1 MSKLF
6 IFAQAKGKW
15 HKFTSFNLGGG
26 AKLYKNFAQK
36 LLAVSLCTAV
46 VLMAVPLGG
55 QGVHIAEAA
64 DPVTTI
70 PVKMFA
76 EPKDLID
83 SNNFSLAT
91 DDTTK
96 VGKISFGTRPG
107 EVKYYKNDWDT
118 PYSVGTP
125 GTPTPITW
133 LIAGSDATDGLVL
146 YSEEPLVSAY
156 TLRDASSK
164 MNSKFQPTY
173 SADGYGDYWVGSSA
187 TQPAFDSSWGAYP
200 TSPANVYANHWG
212 ASTLRQVLTAIY
224 NGTTLTV
231 DGEEADYSGFFN
243 ATEKDL
249 MAASTIKTNDHQF
262 GSAVEYTTMDYL
274 YAPRLDSRNYSY
286 LTTKSVTVGGADSL
300 TIDTAHWGA
309 RSWLRSPHPGSSYG
323 ALIAPPGDA
332 VSNSGVD
339 AGVAALSAAF
349 RLNLSSVLFTSAA
362 SAASSAEGGK
372 FSKISADT
380 PMTLR
385 VHKYLPDFTGTATL
399 NAKDTITVNN
409 AAEGDVLMVQGVT
422 DEGEN
427 WSYSKK
433 MGGTGSATVT
443 AGDVVAAGA
452 SEITGFALSDFSN
465 CNIWLERTTG
475 EEGCTVT
482 FASTPIVAGAGE
494 ASPSAC
500 TPEAVSQLDATCTE
514 PGHAA
519 HYKCSVCGQLYSDA
533 EGKTSITMPTAI
545 PATGHN
551 SSGAWQ
557 KDETHHWKVCGACS
571 EKIENAEHTW
581 DGGTVTTQP
590 TTSAP
595 GVKTYKCSVCG
606 QTKTET
612 IPKLDAETGG
622 GDGGPDGPTDG
633 PVWGTPDLT
642 VFDTFPQYVNEAGRT
657 SRVLESGALD
667 DRGILWL
674 KETSDNTSAWYGLDL
689 STGAFDLDGQTAFY
703 IQWLSPKDPEY
714 NTYYSQLDDAQK
726 ARVEDDNGWIFLI
739 GVEDSDGNKV
749 QPSHPV
755 NVYVQIGD
763 DWDLDQLKAY
773 FISAAADSP
782 VAVEDVHDFPYP
794 EGTDEFGLL
803 TLSHFSPYFIFD
815 ELTDEERTL
824 LGIPSTGD
832 ISTELLLSGL
842 AIVIVS
848 SLGVMLRL
856 ITSKKK
862 FEE

>member
-173 SADGYGDYWVGSSA
+173 TADGYGDYWVGSSA

-514 PGHAA
+514 PGHEA
-519 HYKCSVCGQLYSDA
+519 HYKCSMCGQLFSDA
-533 EGKTSITMPTAI
+533 DGNSPIDEPPAI
-545 PATGHN
+545 DELGHN
-551 SSGAWQ
+551 
-557 KDETHHWKVCGACS
+557 
-571 EKIENAEHTW
+571 W
-581 DGGTVTTQP
+581 DSGTVTTQP

-595 GVKTYKCSVCG
+595 GAKTYKCSVCG

-612 IPKLDAETGG
+612 IPKLD
-622 GDGGPDGPTDG
+622 GDDLQDFRPEGTTDPATWGSAVTRGDIPHWVAADGT
-633 PVWGTPDLT
+633 
-642 VFDTFPQYVNEAGRT
+642 T
-657 SRVLESGALD
+657 SVQVPAD
-667 DRGILWL
+667 NGIIWL
-674 KETSDNTSAWYGLDL
+674 KEDSDGTSAWYGLDN
-689 STGAFDLDGQTAFY
+689 SAGVFAEGSRFWVR
-703 IQWLSPKDPEY
+703 WLSKQSDP
-714 NTYYSQLDDAQK
+714 TLWQYYYDKFDTEHK
-726 ARVEDDNGWIFLI
+726 TDVESDNLWIFLI
-739 GVEDSDGNKV
+739 GVTAPDGTEYTDFGTEVPLYIQKGPDWDGNDIRSV
-749 QPSHPV
+749 
-755 NVYVQIGD
+755 
-763 DWDLDQLKAY
+763 
-773 FISAAADSP
+773 FISGASDEVLLSHFHGTM
-782 VAVEDVHDFPYP
+782 DYP
-794 EGTDEFGLL
+794 ESALHPAAEFYKIM
-803 TLSHFSPYFIFD
+803 LSHFSPYAIFD
-815 ELTDEERTL
+815 ELTDAERAA

-832 ISTELLLSGL
+832 ISTELLISGL
-842 AIVIVS
+842 AIVLVS

-856 ITSKKK
+856 ITNKKK